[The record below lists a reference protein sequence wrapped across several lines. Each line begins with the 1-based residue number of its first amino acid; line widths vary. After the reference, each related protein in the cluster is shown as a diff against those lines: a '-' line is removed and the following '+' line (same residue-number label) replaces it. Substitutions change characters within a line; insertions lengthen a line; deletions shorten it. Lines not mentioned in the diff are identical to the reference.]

1 MQTQGPETGEVGVGG
16 AERRRRGEAGDDGV
30 PSGPCWA
37 PGSVK
42 PFRGGWL
49 TWEGRPC
56 KAVGQSSR
64 LITVSPAFPS
74 ALALC
79 TQGGLPALW
88 EEPWG
93 FIGIILSFPTA
104 PSGPRARSP
113 PEGNV
118 CVLPPQGLHV
128 QPGIL
133 RQPLLSAQRRHLLLL
148 STIPQQ
154 LPGVQVVAT
163 EPRGAACSPPTS
175 PCVHEAVWPAAL
187 GLDAAKVGLS
197 GGPHWLL
204 GCRGQNHL

>member
-1 MQTQGPETGEVGVGG
+1 M
-16 AERRRRGEAGDDGV
+16 

-37 PGSVK
+37 PGSAK
-42 PFRGGWL
+42 PQRGGWPAGL
-49 TWEGRPC
+49 GWEGRSC
-56 KAVGQSSR
+56 KAVGQASR

-74 ALALC
+74 ALTLC

-93 FIGIILSFPTA
+93 FTGIIPSFPAA
-104 PSGPRARSP
+104 PSGPRAISP

-133 RQPLLSAQRRHLLLL
+133 RQPLLPAQRRHFLLGAV
-148 STIPQQ
+148 PQQ
-154 LPGVQVVAT
+154 LPGLQVVGI

-175 PCVHEAVWPAAL
+175 PRVHEAVWAAAL
-187 GLDAAKVGLS
+187 GLDAAKFGLS

-204 GCRGQNHL
+204 GCRRQNHL